1 MTKKKTRS
9 SLCNPVMFSTVM
21 KDEELFRGLLARIL
35 PERKVRSLRLRD
47 RDDED
52 RLFETKA
59 LLHTEHS
66 IIINPYAKSVRFDVL
81 FEDDDTWFDVECQAT
96 DTHDLPQRSRYYH
109 AAAAVDSLARGQE
122 YSELQ
127 PSYVIFICLFDL
139 FKQNEAIYSFE
150 MTDLNKALHLNDG
163 SFTIFLNSTCSR
175 DDIPKE
181 LKSLFQLLE
190 EDTVA
195 ENDPWLANL
204 QNAVKAMEN
213 EKEVRSKMT
222 LYDEWVRTA
231 TALEKY
237 KKKLEDSEQ
246 ARQQAEDKNQLL
258 ESQVQQAEDDK
269 QLLESLTKRLLAQNR
284 IDDLKRALEDPV
296 YRKELLEALQ
306 QE

>member
-1 MTKKKTRS
+1 MRS
-9 SLCNPVMFSTVM
+9 SSAVFWPVSC
-21 KDEELFRGLLARIL
+21 RN
-35 PERKVRSLRLRD
+35 ER
-47 RDDED
+47 
-52 RLFETKA
+52 
-59 LLHTEHS
+59 
-66 IIINPYAKSVRFDVL
+66 Y
-81 FEDDDTWFDVECQAT
+81 
-96 DTHDLPQRSRYYH
+96 
-109 AAAAVDSLARGQE
+109 AAAVDSLARGQE

-127 PSYVIFICLFDL
+127 PGYIIFICLFDL

-204 QNAVKAMEN
+204 QNAVKSMEN

-246 ARQQAEDKNQLL
+246 ARQQAED
-258 ESQVQQAEDDK
+258 DK
-269 QLLESLTKRLLAQNR
+269 RLLESLTKRLLAQNR
-284 IDDLKRALEDPV
+284 IDDLKRALEDPA